1 MSTFAAAV
9 LFVGVVAYA
18 VLGGADYGAGFWDL
32 TAGGARRGA
41 EPRHLIDRTLAPVWE
56 ANHVWLIFCLVMLW
70 TGFPSAFAAIM
81 TTLYLPLG
89 LAALGIVV
97 RGSGFAFRKVV
108 VRTDQQRVA
117 GAAFAASSVIT
128 PFFLGT
134 IAGGIASGR
143 VPTGGYG
150 DAVGSWV
157 NPTSLLGGVLAVLVC
172 AFVAAVFLTA
182 EARRVPVPRAEL
194 QRRAIADLERW
205 FRQRA
210 LVSAVV
216 TGAVALAGIAVL
228 RADAPRLFDGLLSR
242 GLPLV
247 LASAT
252 CGVLALVLLRRAS
265 PRLLQALAVTA
276 AGTVVLGWGV
286 AQYPYLLGTH
296 LRIGE
301 AAAPP
306 ATLWSL
312 TIVAAVALLVVVP
325 AMSLLFVLQQRGQ
338 LESQ

>member
-32 TAGGARRGA
+32 TAGGARRGR
-41 EPRHLIDRTLAPVWE
+41 EPRHLIDETLAPVWE

-70 TGFPSAFAAIM
+70 TAFPPAFAAIM

-108 VRTDQQRVA
+108 VRTDQQRA
-117 GAAFAASSVIT
+117 TGAAFAASSVIT

-134 IAGGIASGR
+134 VAGGVASGR
-143 VPTGGYG
+143 VPTDGYG
-150 DAVGSWV
+150 DPIVSWL
-157 NPTSLLGGVLAVLVC
+157 NPTALLGGALAVLVC

-182 EARRVPVPRAEL
+182 EARRRGL
-194 QRRAIADLERW
+194 GDLETWYR
-205 FRQRA
+205 RRSTA
-210 LVSAVV
+210 IAVV
-216 TGAVALAGIAVL
+216 TGALALAGIAIL
-228 RADAPRLFDGLLSR
+228 RADAPRLFDGLISR

-247 LASAT
+247 LLSAA
-252 CGVLALVLLRRAS
+252 CGVTSLALLPRAN
-265 PRLLQALAVTA
+265 PRVLQALGVTA
-276 AGTVVLGWGV
+276 AGAIVAGWGV

-296 LRIGE
+296 LRISE
-301 AAAPP
+301 AAAPTP
-306 ATLWSL
+306 TLWAL
-312 TIVAAVALLVVVP
+312 TIVATAALLIIVP
-325 AMSLLFVLQQRGQ
+325 AMALLFILQQRGR
-338 LESQ
+338 LTEY

>member
-32 TAGGARRGA
+32 TAGGARRGR
-41 EPRHLIDRTLAPVWE
+41 EPRHLIDETLAPVWE

-70 TGFPSAFAAIM
+70 TAFPPAFAAIM

-108 VRTDQQRVA
+108 VRTDQQRA
-117 GAAFAASSVIT
+117 TGAAFAASSVIT

-134 IAGGIASGR
+134 VAGGVASGR
-143 VPTGGYG
+143 VPADGYG
-150 DAVGSWV
+150 DPIVSWF
-157 NPTSLLGGVLAVLVC
+157 NPTSLLGGGLAVLVC

-182 EARRVPVPRAEL
+182 EARRRGL
-194 QRRAIADLERW
+194 GDLETWYR
-205 FRQRA
+205 RRSTA
-210 LVSAVV
+210 IAVV
-216 TGAVALAGIAVL
+216 TGALALAGIAIL
-228 RADAPRLFDGLLSR
+228 RADAPRLFDGLISR

-247 LASAT
+247 LLSAA
-252 CGVLALVLLRRAS
+252 CGVTSLALLPRAN
-265 PRLLQALAVTA
+265 PRVLQALGVTA
-276 AGTVVLGWGV
+276 AGAIVAGWGV

-296 LRIGE
+296 LRISE
-301 AAAPP
+301 AAAPAP
-306 ATLWSL
+306 TLWAL
-312 TIVAAVALLVVVP
+312 TIVATAALLIIVP
-325 AMSLLFVLQQRGQ
+325 AMALLFILQQRGR
-338 LESQ
+338 LTEY

>member
-9 LFVGVVAYA
+9 LFVGVIAYA

-32 TAGGARRGA
+32 TAGGAHRGRK
-41 EPRHLIDRTLAPVWE
+41 PRHLIDETLAPVWE

-70 TGFPSAFAAIM
+70 TAFPRAFAAIM

-108 VRTDQQRVA
+108 VRTDQQRAA

-134 IAGGIASGR
+134 VAGGIASGR
-143 VPTGGYG
+143 VPADGYG
-150 DAVGSWV
+150 DPIASWL
-157 NPTSLLGGVLAVLVC
+157 NPTSLLGGGLAVLTC

-182 EARRVPVPRAEL
+182 EARRRDLTDLETWY
-194 QRRAIADLERW
+194 RHRSTAIALI
-205 FRQRA
+205 
-210 LVSAVV
+210 
-216 TGAVALAGIAVL
+216 TGALALAGIAIL
-228 RADAPRLFDGLLSR
+228 HADAPRLFDGLTTR

-247 LASAT
+247 LASAA
-252 CGVLALVLLRRAS
+252 CGITSLLLLPRAR

-276 AGTVVLGWGV
+276 AGTIVAGWGV
-286 AQYPYLLGTH
+286 AQYPMLLGTH
-296 LRIGE
+296 LPIAD
-301 AAAPP
+301 AAAPAP
-306 ATLWSL
+306 TLTAL
-312 TIVAAVALLVVVP
+312 TIVATAALLIVVP
-325 AMSLLFVLQQRGQ
+325 AMALLFVLQQRGH
-338 LESQ
+338 LTGH